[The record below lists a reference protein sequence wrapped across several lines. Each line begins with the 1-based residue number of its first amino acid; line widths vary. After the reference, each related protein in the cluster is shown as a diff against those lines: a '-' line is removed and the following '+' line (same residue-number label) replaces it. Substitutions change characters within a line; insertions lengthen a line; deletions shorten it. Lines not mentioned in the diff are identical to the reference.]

1 MRGKGSK
8 RNWSGRGDSHLSE
21 KNKKNKGEDKSSKE
35 GVIEVKIEE
44 GEQEESRPE
53 RVEEPT
59 PAEGKGDLTLLK
71 KLQVQL
77 EEKTKEA
84 EEKTDQWLRLR
95 AELENFKKRVQKE
108 KSDLI
113 KFGNESLLKAM
124 LPTLDNLARAVDH
137 GRSAKENSS
146 LLEGVEITQKQFF
159 SILEKFG
166 VKPIQAVGAIF
177 DPEKHEAISQQES
190 DQEPSRVIAEVE
202 KGYFFHD
209 RLLRP
214 AKVIVSKAKAE

>member
-1 MRGKGSK
+1 M
-8 RNWSGRGDSHLSE
+8 SE
-21 KNKKNKGEDKSSKE
+21 KNKKNKGEDKASKE
-35 GVIEVKIEE
+35 GLIEVKIEE
-44 GEQEESRPE
+44 GALEESRPE
-53 RVEEPT
+53 RGGEPE
-59 PAEGKGDLTLLK
+59 PAEEKKDLTLLE

-84 EEKTDQWLRLR
+84 GEKTDQWLRLR
-95 AELENFKKRVQKE
+95 AEMENFKKRVQKE

-113 KFGNESLLKAM
+113 KFANESLLKAM
-124 LPTLDNLARAVDH
+124 LPTLDNLARAIDH

-146 LLEGVEITQKQFF
+146 LLEGVQITQKQFF
-159 SILEKFG
+159 NTLEKFG
-166 VKPIQAVGAIF
+166 VKSIPAVGEIF
-177 DPEKHEAISQQES
+177 DPEKHEAISEQES

>member
-1 MRGKGSK
+1 M
-8 RNWSGRGDSHLSE
+8 SE
-21 KNKKNKGEDKSSKE
+21 KNKKNKGEDKASKE

-44 GEQEESRPE
+44 GAQEESRPE
-53 RVEEPT
+53 TGGEPA
-59 PAEGKGDLTLLK
+59 PGGDKKDLTLLE

-95 AELENFKKRVQKE
+95 AEMENFKKRVHKE

-113 KFGNESLLKAM
+113 KFANESLLKAM
-124 LPTLDNLARAVDH
+124 LPTLGNLARAIDH

-146 LLEGVEITQKQFF
+146 LLEGVQITQKQFF
-159 SILEKFG
+159 NTLEKFG
-166 VKPIQAVGAIF
+166 VKSIPAVGEIF
-177 DPEKHEAISQQES
+177 DPEKHEAISEQES

-202 KGYFFHD
+202 KGYYFHD

-214 AKVIVSKAKAE
+214 AKVIVSKAKAG

>member
-1 MRGKGSK
+1 
-8 RNWSGRGDSHLSE
+8 LSE
-21 KNKKNKGEDKSSKE
+21 KNKKDRGKDKASKE

-44 GEQEESRPE
+44 REQEESLPE
-53 RVEEPT
+53 GVEEPT
-59 PAEGKGDLTLLK
+59 PAEGKKDLTPLE

-84 EEKTDQWLRLR
+84 DGKTDQWLRLR

-113 KFGNESLLKAM
+113 KFGNENLLKAM
-124 LPTLDNLARAVDH
+124 LPTLDNLARAIDH

-146 LLEGVEITQKQFF
+146 LLEGVEITQKQLF

-166 VKPIQAVGAIF
+166 VKPIQAVGEIF

>member
-44 GEQEESRPE
+44 GGE
-53 RVEEPT
+53 
-59 PAEGKGDLTLLK
+59 
-71 KLQVQL
+71 
-77 EEKTKEA
+77 
-84 EEKTDQWLRLR
+84 
-95 AELENFKKRVQKE
+95 E

-159 SILEKFG
+159 SILEKLG
-166 VKPIQAVGAIF
+166 VKPIKALGAIF
-177 DPEKHEAISQQES
+177 DPEKHEAISKQER

-214 AKVIVSKAKAE
+214 AKVIVSKAK

>member
-8 RNWSGRGDSHLSE
+8 RNWSGRGDGHLSE
-21 KNKKNKGEDKSSKE
+21 KNKKDKGKDKASKE
-35 GVIEVKIEE
+35 SVIEVKIEE
-44 GEQEESRPE
+44 GEQEDSRPE
-53 RVEEPT
+53 RVEKPT
-59 PAEGKGDLTLLK
+59 PAEGEKDLTPLE

-95 AELENFKKRVQKE
+95 AEVENFKKRVQKE

-124 LPTLDNLARAVDH
+124 LPTLDNLARAIDH

-146 LLEGVEITQKQFF
+146 LLEGGEITQ
-159 SILEKFG
+159 
-166 VKPIQAVGAIF
+166 
-177 DPEKHEAISQQES
+177 QQ
-190 DQEPSRVIAEVE
+190 
-202 KGYFFHD
+202 
-209 RLLRP
+209 LL
-214 AKVIVSKAKAE
+214 

>member
-1 MRGKGSK
+1 
-8 RNWSGRGDSHLSE
+8 LSE
-21 KNKKNKGEDKSSKE
+21 KNKKDKGKDKASKE
-35 GVIEVKIEE
+35 GGIEVKIEE
-44 GEQEESRPE
+44 GEQEDSRPE
-53 RVEEPT
+53 GTEKPT
-59 PAEGKGDLTLLK
+59 PAEEKKDLTPLE

-124 LPTLDNLARAVDH
+124 LPTLDNLARAIDH

-146 LLEGVEITQKQFF
+146 LLEGVEITQKQLF

-166 VKPIQAVGAIF
+166 VKPIQAVGEIF